1 VVPLAESR
9 LRRLALSLPL
19 CPLAATIPCPEN
31 EAAGAEWLAEFRRDL
46 EAYITREV
54 WQALWIPAGNGRV
67 RYPYVAVRRFL

>member
-1 VVPLAESR
+1 MVPLAESR

-31 EAAGAEWLAEFRRDL
+31 EAAAGAEWLAEFRSDL

-54 WQALWIPAGNGRV
+54 WQAFVDPGRERV
-67 RYPYVAVRRFL
+67 CEVLELAT